1 MRNHKTQFMILL
13 GVLYFTA
20 VISAQG
26 GTITSGGDVTGSGG
40 SVSYSIGQT
49 DYISIS
55 STEGTVSQG
64 LQHPYEI
71 SEVTSVAHQPL
82 DIAASLHPNP
92 VKDYLYLN
100 VPDELWQGLNITLID
115 MHGRSIHTEKLSDQ
129 TTIIAMQETMP
140 GTYFLIIQN
149 EKKQIKSFKIIKP

>member
-1 MRNHKTQFMILL
+1 MQNHITPFMTLL
-13 GVLYFTA
+13 GVLFFTP
-20 VISAQG
+20 VICAQS
-26 GTITSGGDVTGSGG
+26 GTVTAGGDATGSGG
-40 SVSYSIGQT
+40 SVSFSVGQM

-55 STEGTVSQG
+55 STDGTVYQG

-71 SEVTSVAHQPL
+71 SEVTSVSHQPL

-100 VPDELWQGLNITLID
+100 VPDELWQGLKITLID
-115 MHGRSIHTEKLSDQ
+115 IQGRSIHEEQLVDQ
-129 TTIIAMQETMP
+129 STIIAMQQTMP

-149 EKKQIKSFKIIKP
+149 EKNQIKSFKIIKP

>member
-1 MRNHKTQFMILL
+1 MILL
-13 GVLYFTA
+13 GVLYFTP
-20 VISAQG
+20 VISAQS
-26 GTITSGGDVTGSGG
+26 GTITSGGDAAGSGG
-40 SVSYSIGQT
+40 RVSYSIGQT

-55 STEGTVSQG
+55 SAEGTVSQG

-82 DIAASLHPNP
+82 DIAVRLHPNP

-100 VPDELWQGLNITLID
+100 VPDELWQGLKITLID
-115 MHGRSIHTEKLSDQ
+115 IQGRSIHEEQLADR
-129 TTIIAMQETMP
+129 TTTIAMQEIMP

-149 EKKQIKSFKIIKP
+149 EKNQIKSFKIIKP

>member
-1 MRNHKTQFMILL
+1 MQNLIKHLMILP
-13 GVLYFTA
+13 GVLYFTS
-20 VISAQG
+20 VISAQN
-26 GTITSGGDVTGSGG
+26 GTITSGGDAAGSGG
-40 SVSYSIGQT
+40 SVSFSIGQL
-49 DYISIS
+49 DYTSIS
-55 STEGTVSQG
+55 SAEGTVSQG

-100 VPDELWQGLNITLID
+100 VPDELWQGLKIMLID
-115 MHGRSIHTEKLSDQ
+115 MQGRSIHEEQLVDQ
-129 TTIIAMQETMP
+129 TTIIAMHESIP

-149 EKKQIKSFKIIKP
+149 EKNQIKTFKIIKP

>member
-1 MRNHKTQFMILL
+1 MTLL
-13 GVLYFTA
+13 GVLFFTP
-20 VISAQG
+20 VICAQS
-26 GTITSGGDVTGSGG
+26 GTVTAGGDATGSGG
-40 SVSYSIGQT
+40 SVSFSVGQM

-55 STEGTVSQG
+55 STDGTVYQG

-71 SEVTSVAHQPL
+71 SEVTSVSHQPL

-100 VPDELWQGLNITLID
+100 VPDELWQGLKITLID
-115 MHGRSIHTEKLSDQ
+115 IQGRSIHEEQLVDQ
-129 TTIIAMQETMP
+129 TTIIAMQEMMP

-149 EKKQIKSFKIIKP
+149 EKNQIKSFKIIKP

>member
-1 MRNHKTQFMILL
+1 MTLL
-13 GVLYFTA
+13 GVFLFTP
-20 VISAQG
+20 VIYSQS
-26 GTITSGGDVTGSGG
+26 GTVTAGGDAAGSGG
-40 SVSYSIGQT
+40 SVNFSVGQM

-55 STEGTVSQG
+55 STDGTVYQG

-71 SEVTSVAHQPL
+71 SEVTSVSHQPL

-100 VPDELWQGLNITLID
+100 VPDELWQGLKITLID
-115 MHGRSIHTEKLSDQ
+115 IQGRSIHEEQLVDQ
-129 TTIIAMQETMP
+129 TTIIAMQEMMP

-149 EKKQIKSFKIIKP
+149 EKNQIKSFKIIKP

>member
-1 MRNHKTQFMILL
+1 MTLL
-13 GVLYFTA
+13 GVLFFTP
-20 VISAQG
+20 VIYAQS
-26 GTITSGGDVTGSGG
+26 GTITAGGDATGSGG
-40 SVSYSIGQT
+40 SVSFSVGQM

-55 STEGTVSQG
+55 STDGTVYQG

-71 SEVTSVAHQPL
+71 SEVTSVSHQLL

-100 VPDELWQGLNITLID
+100 VPDELWQGLKITLID
-115 MHGRSIHTEKLSDQ
+115 IQGRSIHEEQLVDQ
-129 TTIIAMQETMP
+129 TTIIAMQEMMP

-149 EKKQIKSFKIIKP
+149 EKNQIKSFKIIKP